1 MIKLRAIAECV
12 IDLEKGRIEGSSE
25 IHFGILAHLIVE
37 RGKPVARG
45 TLVDA
50 FWWNAEETDG
60 RHCLRQAIYKLRQ
73 MGVPIEGDGDSFML
87 GERAALADFD
97 CADERT
103 LALSPLPPEQAVAIF
118 PGYAPRA
125 SAPFLTW
132 LERTREKAGR
142 AVRGI
147 LVRALGEARRR
158 NGWEEA
164 AKLARQCLV
173 LDPLNEEA
181 TLTLAE
187 YTALQGDKREALR
200 LIDSY
205 MEEIGGTYG
214 DLRIPAS
221 LLRNRISERVA
232 YPPASAAGKIPLVG
246 REDSLR
252 VLATVATEV
261 NGGAGQTCVIHGP
274 PGIGK
279 TRLITEFANISAMK
293 GARIVR
299 VDCHA
304 DAADRALSVFMELA
318 PQLLR
323 MPGAL
328 GCSPEALRLVRR
340 LGRHDPNERL
350 DPDEYGGPAF
360 LHAAVRASLRD
371 LIDAI
376 AAERPLYLMIEDV
389 HWIDAI
395 SLEVLKEIIGSN
407 RGRALLVLMTTR
419 TLGDGTL
426 LQGVD
431 RRQLIVH
438 ELAPLGDD
446 AARRLV
452 ETLCGAL
459 AIQPGGELIQWC
471 MQRGAGNPLFMTE
484 LLAHWRETKDTER
497 VPASLEAL
505 IDERV
510 GALSE
515 AALRT
520 LQAIA
525 LLEGE
530 ATYEMLEA
538 VLGMQRWQVMGCV
551 EELDKGGLVAASPS
565 NFVVRHHLIAAAGL
579 QRLTASVRRILH
591 RAIGV
596 QFEAIGRSLTHAR
609 GIWLA
614 ATHYG
619 RAGEMEKALRL
630 SLEWAEHLAMLG
642 ARAQAVDVI
651 TAAGVYATSDQTHLE
666 LLDRKCD
673 YLQGSGNYPAI
684 IENSEAAI
692 RLGRRIGNNHEV
704 HTKHEIALF
713 EAWHQPTPR
722 LASTSTLLAKMLTCA
737 MAESASISHRL
748 DACVWGLATSTAE
761 ADAEWAERFFD
772 ALQLLTPVSLI
783 DQYSW
788 KKSRL
793 IYATIFGSLDSAI
806 EAQQEFRSLIQELP
820 SSLQPAALR
829 ICGYPLRLAG
839 ANREARRLFWEALE
853 RARQEHFYE
862 SAATSLTH
870 LAGTYADE
878 GDFDTAWDLM
888 REAIEECTK
897 RYGFLPAPLRVYAA
911 EMLYT
916 KGDVHAAREYCPELP
931 TSSGSRR
938 FWFEV
943 QRLHLYDAV
952 VSGTAVSPN
961 TIESC
966 LRMFRR
972 LRALGWQDFSA
983 GAIGLGLARSDVKR
997 SQAFIG
1003 EYLAVRKE
1011 RYPVRHPLLI
1021 RLLES

>member
-1 MIKLRAIAECV
+1 MIKLRAIADCA
-12 IDLEKGRIEGSSE
+12 IDLEKARIDGSSE

-37 RGKPVARG
+37 RGKPVARA

-50 FWWNAEETDG
+50 FWWNSDDAEG

-73 MGVPIEGDGDSFML
+73 MGVPIDGDGDSFTL

-142 AVRGI
+142 AVRGV

-221 LLRNRISERVA
+221 LLRNRISERMA
-232 YPPASAAGKIPLVG
+232 YPPASAAGKIALVG
-246 REDSLR
+246 REASLR
-252 VLATVATEV
+252 ALAGVATEV
-261 NGGAGQTCVIHGP
+261 GGGAGHTFVIHGP

-299 VDCHA
+299 VECHA
-304 DAADRALSVFMELA
+304 DGAERALSVFMELA

-350 DPDEYGGPAF
+350 DPDEYGGPEF

-389 HWIDAI
+389 HWIDPI

-407 RGRALLVLMTTR
+407 RGRPLLVLMTTR
-419 TLGDGTL
+419 TLGDGEL
-426 LQGVD
+426 LRGVD

-438 ELAPLGDD
+438 ELEPLDD
-446 AARRLV
+446 AGSRRLA

-459 AIQPGGELIQWC
+459 AIQADGKLVEWC

-484 LLAHWRETKDTER
+484 LLAHWRETKDMER

-538 VLGMQRWQVMGCV
+538 VLGMQRWQVMKCI
-551 EELDKGGLVAASPS
+551 EELDKQGLIIASAGSMRAGHDLISARAVECLSPLLRKSLHLHVAQELERCRTAAPDPRTIWRAARHYAAADERTHAVRLSIEASAHLGAIGAQMRGALLLKDALLFASNFDERMLLFDRRRTLLMAASAYDEAVLNSREALADQEAVAGRRRVHNDHELASFGLRQHPTTVPS
-565 NFVVRHHLIAAAGL
+565 RISATLRDAYACA
-579 QRLTASVRRILH
+579 TATDATFLH
-591 RAIGV
+591 RLKAAFYGLASASNDGHSDWADKL
-596 QFEAIGRSLTHAR
+596 FGAAS
-609 GIWLA
+609 GISC
-614 ATHYG
+614 G
-619 RAGEMEKALRL
+619 
-630 SLEWAEHLAMLG
+630 SLEE
-642 ARAQAVDVI
+642 R
-651 TAAGVYATSDQTHLE
+651 VYQLKCE
-666 LLDRKCD
+666 LV
-673 YLQGSGNYPAI
+673 Y
-684 IENSEAAI
+684 
-692 RLGRRIGNNHEV
+692 
-704 HTKHEIALF
+704 HTL
-713 EAWHQPTPR
+713 
-722 LASTSTLLAKMLTCA
+722 
-737 MAESASISHRL
+737 
-748 DACVWGLATSTAE
+748 
-761 ADAEWAERFFD
+761 
-772 ALQLLTPVSLI
+772 
-783 DQYSW
+783 
-788 KKSRL
+788 
-793 IYATIFGSLDSAI
+793 FGSILEAVKSAGDLQALIPQLDLEGKSA
-806 EAQQEFRSLIQELP
+806 AHRV
-820 SSLQPAALR
+820 
-829 ICGYPLRLAG
+829 CGYVLEFAG
-839 ANREARRLFWEALE
+839 QL
-853 RARQEHFYE
+853 
-862 SAATSLTH
+862 
-870 LAGTYADE
+870 
-878 GDFDTAWDLM
+878 
-888 REAIEECTK
+888 
-897 RYGFLPAPLRVYAA
+897 
-911 EMLYT
+911 
-916 KGDVHAAREYCPELP
+916 HAAREKFSTAYAAGAEARLAAYAGTALINIGGTYSFEEQHEMAWEYFAKGANLFKATEAPEL
-931 TSSGSRR
+931 GSVLTAGAEFAFLRGDVATGVSLSQRIPHMQQRR
-938 FWFEV
+938 FQIDRCCLAIFAKLAQGGKVTAPDLTHAKNLFWSMA
-943 QRLHLYDAV
+943 RLGVMDFPAGSLVRAISQIDA
-952 VSGTAVSPN
+952 SEAREFALRYAEERRERCAVGNPYLLAF
-961 TIESC
+961 
-966 LRMFRR
+966 LR
-972 LRALGWQDFSA
+972 
-983 GAIGLGLARSDVKR
+983 
-997 SQAFIG
+997 
-1003 EYLAVRKE
+1003 
-1011 RYPVRHPLLI
+1011 
-1021 RLLES
+1021 